1 MVAEYKEFKESV
13 VAELI
18 EIGEKEGLF
27 KISGKKIEY
36 LTVKKSYNITDPE
49 EQVRMSFYY
58 ELIKKYQYPKER
70 IDLEVIVPRREPT
83 DKADIVVYEDDEKKK
98 PYIVVE
104 CKKDGISQAE
114 IKQAI
119 EQAFGNANSLR
130 SKYTILVAGNV
141 RIAFDIS
148 NFPPEERE
156 KNIIADIPVRYG
168 KVIKFKYKKGDP
180 QWDLRDV
187 TRDELLAKFQQCHD
201 TLWEGGKR
209 NPAEAF
215 DEMSK
220 LMYCKIQD
228 ERFLTKKGEFYKFQ
242 VGTYET
248 INEVAER
255 IRKIYK
261 DAQEID
267 PEVFIESIKA
277 DNPIVYTVAEIL
289 QGISLARTD
298 LDVKGE
304 GYEHF
309 LGGVF
314 RGAMGQYFTPRPIVR
329 FMIDFLEPSI
339 DDFLIDP
346 ACGSGG
352 FLIYTLERM
361 RKELFTKLDEKDAAY
376 RWQDFALKQV
386 YGIEINSQLARVSMM
401 NMIIHED
408 GHTNIENADALDNP
422 DNWKRQKIREYFSKK
437 FTLLLTNPPFGASV
451 KEREKPYLP
460 NYELGGKLKRR
471 NRQNTEILFIE
482 RCLDFLK
489 PGGRMGI
496 VLPDGILTNSSL
508 QYVRDFVN
516 EKAQILGVVSLPQT
530 AFKRPASKGS
540 GDSGS
545 GVKASL
551 LFLRKK
557 REGDKPPKD
566 YPIFMAIAEHIGYDA
581 TGRPD
586 KDEFPDVLKGW
597 REFRKTNRTSFFVK
611 APLCF
616 AVGRGEGEGRIDPF
630 FHKPEYR
637 DSIEILKKYEYPLK
651 KLKELVQDIKNG
663 STPSGGKFE
672 KSGIPFIRSQD
683 FDLDGVS
690 IRQYITESFHKRIER
705 SIIKKGDVLIAV
717 VGATLGQIGY
727 VQIEEGNVNQNVARL
742 RIKDGVNS
750 KYLAAF
756 LASSI
761 GQKQIFRAST
771 ITTQSYLN
779 TQLLENLL
787 VPFLPLEIQD
797 RIATLMDEA
806 YKIKKEKESKAE
818 ILLNSIEPYVLRELG
833 IKIEEIEEK
842 VPKVFSV
849 TGEILKGGRLD
860 PFYHEPRYK
869 AVDEALRR
877 GKYELIEF
885 GKIISEISGGAT
897 PKAKGKAYLEK
908 GGIPFLRVQNITEEG
923 IKLEDVKF
931 INEETHNKYL
941 RRSKLKS
948 KDLIFTITGRIGTV
962 AVVPEDFGEG
972 NINQHSV
979 RIHLIEGISERYIAS
994 LLNTN
999 LGRSL
1004 SLRGV
1009 SGGTRIALD
1018 YEAIRSILIPLP
1030 PLPIQEKI
1038 ANGVYKIREKAKQ
1051 LREEAKELLEKAK
1064 REVEEFIEK
1073 K

>member
-1 MVAEYKEFKESV
+1 MVAEYKDLKESV
-13 VAELI
+13 VGEVI
-18 EIGEKEGLF
+18 EIGEKDGLF
-27 KISGKKIEY
+27 KVSGKKIEY
-36 LTVKKSYNITDPE
+36 LTVKKSYNFTDPE
-49 EQVRMSFYY
+49 EQVRVSFYY
-58 ELIKKYQYPKER
+58 ELIKKYQYPKEL

-83 DKADIVVYEDDEKKK
+83 DKADIVVYEDDERKK

-141 RIAFDIS
+141 RIAFDVA

-156 KNIIADIPVRYG
+156 KNIIADIPIRYG

-180 QWDLRDV
+180 HWDLRDV

-228 ERFLTKKGEFYKFQ
+228 ERFLTKKGEFYRFQ

-261 DAQEID
+261 DAQDID

-277 DNPIVYTVAEIL
+277 DNPIIYTVAEIL

-422 DNWKRQKIREYFSKK
+422 GNWKRQKIREYFSKK

-451 KEREKPYLP
+451 KGKEKPYLA
-460 NYELGGKLKRR
+460 NYELGGKVKKR

-496 VLPDGILTNSSL
+496 VLPDGILTNSS
-508 QYVRDFVN
+508 
-516 EKAQILGVVSLPQT
+516 PT
-530 AFKRPASKGS
+530 
-540 GDSGS
+540 
-545 GVKASL
+545 
-551 LFLRKK
+551 
-557 REGDKPPKD
+557 
-566 YPIFMAIAEHIGYDA
+566 
-581 TGRPD
+581 
-586 KDEFPDVLKGW
+586 
-597 REFRKTNRTSFFVK
+597 
-611 APLCF
+611 
-616 AVGRGEGEGRIDPF
+616 
-630 FHKPEYR
+630 
-637 DSIEILKKYEYPLK
+637 
-651 KLKELVQDIKNG
+651 
-663 STPSGGKFE
+663 
-672 KSGIPFIRSQD
+672 
-683 FDLDGVS
+683 
-690 IRQYITESFHKRIER
+690 
-705 SIIKKGDVLIAV
+705 
-717 VGATLGQIGY
+717 
-727 VQIEEGNVNQNVARL
+727 
-742 RIKDGVNS
+742 
-750 KYLAAF
+750 
-756 LASSI
+756 
-761 GQKQIFRAST
+761 
-771 ITTQSYLN
+771 
-779 TQLLENLL
+779 
-787 VPFLPLEIQD
+787 
-797 RIATLMDEA
+797 
-806 YKIKKEKESKAE
+806 
-818 ILLNSIEPYVLRELG
+818 
-833 IKIEEIEEK
+833 
-842 VPKVFSV
+842 
-849 TGEILKGGRLD
+849 
-860 PFYHEPRYK
+860 
-869 AVDEALRR
+869 
-877 GKYELIEF
+877 
-885 GKIISEISGGAT
+885 
-897 PKAKGKAYLEK
+897 
-908 GGIPFLRVQNITEEG
+908 
-923 IKLEDVKF
+923 
-931 INEETHNKYL
+931 
-941 RRSKLKS
+941 
-948 KDLIFTITGRIGTV
+948 
-962 AVVPEDFGEG
+962 
-972 NINQHSV
+972 
-979 RIHLIEGISERYIAS
+979 
-994 LLNTN
+994 
-999 LGRSL
+999 
-1004 SLRGV
+1004 
-1009 SGGTRIALD
+1009 
-1018 YEAIRSILIPLP
+1018 
-1030 PLPIQEKI
+1030 
-1038 ANGVYKIREKAKQ
+1038 
-1051 LREEAKELLEKAK
+1051 
-1064 REVEEFIEK
+1064 
-1073 K
+1073 